1 MTADITPTTGSHSAI
16 LSLGVYRPDRVVTNE
31 EICKTI
37 DSTDEWIRTRSG
49 IRSRRFAGPG
59 ETSVTMATSAG
70 RKAIEASGL
79 DAEQIDCIIMAT
91 SSHYS
96 QTPQAATLV
105 ADALGLPGPGSFD
118 LSAGCAGFC
127 HGLAVAS
134 DLIRAGSSR
143 HVLVIGVDHMSPS
156 LDMTD
161 RTSAFI
167 FGDGAGAVVVGPSE
181 TPKIGPVVWGS
192 DGAQAHAI
200 RQVPTWMEM
209 VVADEYEHPWM
220 RMEGQSVFRWAA
232 FTIGK
237 VAQDALD
244 ASSVTVDDLDAFIPH
259 QANQRINELIVRG
272 LKLPESVPVAD
283 DIVETANTSAASV
296 PLAMEKMLREGQVSG
311 GGLALLVGFGAGLAY
326 AGQVVRLP
334 ETPVES

>member
-1 MTADITPTTGSHSAI
+1 MTATITPTTGSHSAI
-16 LSLGVYRPDRVVTNE
+16 MGLGAYRPERVVTNE
-31 EICKTI
+31 EICEKI

-49 IRSRRFAGPG
+49 IRSRRFAAPG
-59 ETSVTMATSAG
+59 ESSVTMGIEAG
-70 RKAIEASGL
+70 RKAIEAAGL
-79 DAEQIDCIIMAT
+79 EAEQVDCIIMAT

-105 ADALGLPGPGSFD
+105 ADALGLTSPGSFD

-134 DLIRAGSSR
+134 DLIRAGSAK

-161 RTSAFI
+161 RTSCFI

-181 TPKIGPVVWGS
+181 TPGIGPVVWGS
-192 DGAQAHAI
+192 DGSQAKAI
-200 RQVPTWMEM
+200 RQVPTWQEM
-209 VVADEYEHPWM
+209 VEKDSFEHPWM

-237 VAQDALD
+237 VAKQALD
-244 ASSVTVDDLDAFIPH
+244 ASGVTIDDLDAFIPH

-272 LKLPESVPVAD
+272 LKLPESIPVAD
-283 DIVETANTSAASV
+283 DIVETANTSSASV
-296 PLAMEKMLREGQVSG
+296 PLAMEKMLREGQAPA

-334 ETPVES
+334 QAPVVS